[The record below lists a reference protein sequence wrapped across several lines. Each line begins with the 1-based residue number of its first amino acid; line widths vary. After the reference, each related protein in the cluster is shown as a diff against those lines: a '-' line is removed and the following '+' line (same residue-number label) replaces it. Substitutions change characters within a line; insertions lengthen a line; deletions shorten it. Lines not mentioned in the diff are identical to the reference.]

1 MDTLTPVE
9 RSIRMGLVRSK
20 DTKPEMRVRRLV
32 HSLGYRYR
40 LHVTSLP
47 GRPDL
52 VFPSR
57 RKIILVHGCFWHQH
71 DCKLGARMP
80 KSRLD
85 FWSTKLK
92 SNQARDRKQILT
104 LKRDGW
110 QVLVVWECQTLGQ
123 AADRLGKRITRFL
136 KQARLG

>member
-40 LHVTSLP
+40 LHVKSLP

-57 RKIILVHGCFWHQH
+57 RKIILIHGCFWHQH

-92 SNQARDRKQILT
+92 GNQARDRKQILT

-110 QVLVVWECQTLGQ
+110 QVLVVWECQILGR
-123 AADRLGKRITRFL
+123 AAERLGKRITRFL
-136 KQARLG
+136 K